1 MFLGALGLMQQYSCR
16 KSGLSLQRV
25 FYIGYKPCV
34 MTSPSGL
41 QMAPVSYHMT
51 KHMPFTLVPRVVA
64 NIDDEQTAL
73 YVHAVFGLREPEVG
87 K

>member
-1 MFLGALGLMQQYSCR
+1 
-16 KSGLSLQRV
+16 
-25 FYIGYKPCV
+25 

-73 YVHAVFGLREPEVG
+73 YVHAVFGLREEEVG

>member
-1 MFLGALGLMQQYSCR
+1 
-16 KSGLSLQRV
+16 
-25 FYIGYKPCV
+25 

-87 K
+87 KQTVTLAKRFLATRVAIWSDMGQYDY